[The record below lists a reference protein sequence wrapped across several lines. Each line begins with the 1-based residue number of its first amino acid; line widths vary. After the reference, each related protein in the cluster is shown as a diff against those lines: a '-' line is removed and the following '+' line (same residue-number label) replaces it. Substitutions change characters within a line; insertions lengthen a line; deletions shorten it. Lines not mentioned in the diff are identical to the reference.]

1 MRKPATKPRTTKAVA
16 KRHRAHTNNDLA
28 ALGTSTNNGEPD
40 VDVGSTTWAGT
51 PDTTVST
58 RDLDQAMLA
67 SLAEIDPAVIT
78 SLTGKQALFVQGMLS
93 GMNQT
98 DAAKHAGYGAPT
110 QAGHKVMRVEE
121 ISQIVL
127 ANRTS
132 MFGAAKVAGGLTL
145 GSHLMRLGH
154 LSHAAEDAGEFGAA
168 ITAETNRGKASG
180 LYVHKTAAEQAADE
194 AGAATSVLK
203 LKAMMDRVL
212 KRGGK

>member
-1 MRKPATKPRTTKAVA
+1 MRKPATKPRTTKPAA
-16 KRHRAHTNNDLA
+16 RRQPERASNDLA
-28 ALGTSTNNGEPD
+28 ALGTNQHNGEPD
-40 VDVGSTTWAGT
+40 PDVNATTWAGT
-51 PDTTVST
+51 PDDNASG
-58 RDLDQAMLA
+58 LDGDVIKAIA
-67 SLAEIDPAVIT
+67 DVDPHVIN
-78 SLTGKQALFVQGMLS
+78 SLTPK
-93 GMNQT
+93 QT
-98 DAAKHAGYGAPT
+98 DFVRYMLQGIPQTEAARRAGYREPTTAGTITKQHGAV
-110 QAGHKVMRVEE
+110 AG
-121 ISQIVL
+121 VL
-127 ANRTS
+127 AAHRS
-132 MFGAAKVAGGLTL
+132 SLFSEAKVIGGITL